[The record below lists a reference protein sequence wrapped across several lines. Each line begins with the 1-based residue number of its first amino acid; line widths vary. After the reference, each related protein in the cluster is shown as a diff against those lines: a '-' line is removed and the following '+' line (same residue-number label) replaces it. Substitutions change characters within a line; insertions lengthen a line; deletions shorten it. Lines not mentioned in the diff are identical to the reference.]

1 MAGPSPRV
9 RWSLSSRRLRAM
21 VIAACLVSAAVN
33 SLCHSPRLDDVRR
46 TLTGAL
52 LLGRIFSPRDI
63 LACRRGIGF
72 SGTADRPRAGGRI
85 VPAPEVHAAREH
97 FPTSRNRKM
106 LCKY

>member
-1 MAGPSPRV
+1 VLAV
-9 RWSLSSRRLRAM
+9 
-21 VIAACLVSAAVN
+21 CLVSAAVN
-33 SLCHSPRLDDVRR
+33 PLNHLPRLDDVRR

-106 LCKY
+106 LCKYLIFRVFAPANRLA